1 MNKQKV
7 IFILLRV
14 LDGGGVSTHCADL
27 ANALRSEG
35 YTVILIYGGEVGS
48 LKGQEWFTEQGITIY
63 RISFSKKVTFKNTLT
78 GLSSF
83 GKFVSLLYKYRPEI
97 IHCHFRSMAIFA
109 MIAKTLTNARSVL
122 TVHLHDM
129 PDTKV
134 TRFLQ
139 SRFDRLIVISSEIEK
154 EVIRTGVS
162 PERIV
167 KIYNGADHLKYQVS
181 DEAKKTELR
190 LQYNFHPDKLT
201 LIVVARLAKIKSI
214 DTIITA
220 IAELNRISRD
230 LIQCIIVGNGSQMN
244 NLIELSR
251 QHNLEKVVYFP
262 GYRDPLDFYALS
274 DIFVLPST
282 KEGFSVSVIEAMLSG
297 LAILRTPTSGCY
309 DQVIENTN
317 GFIFPFH
324 DHRALA
330 EKIELL
336 LNEPIKLKNMQHA
349 SYRLA
354 ESRFTLKVMT
364 ADTIK
369 VYDSLMNR
377 NHAFTSLVQPL
388 QE

>member
-1 MNKQKV
+1 MNKSKV
-7 IFILLRV
+7 IFVLLRV

-27 ANALRSEG
+27 ANELRAEG
-35 YTVILIYGGEVGS
+35 YTVVLIYGGEMGA
-48 LKGQEWFTEQGITIY
+48 LKGQEWFINQGITIY
-63 RISFSKKVTFKNTLT
+63 NINFTKDVTFKNALKS
-78 GLSSF
+78 LSSF
-83 GKFVSLLYKYRPEI
+83 GKFITLLYKYRPEI

-109 MIAKTLTNARSVL
+109 IIAKTLTNARSVL

-139 SRFDRLIVISSEIEK
+139 SRFDKLIVISSEIEK
-154 EVIRTGVS
+154 EILRTGVS
-162 PERIV
+162 PEKIL
-167 KIYNGADHLKYQVS
+167 KIYNGADHLRYKYP
-181 DEAKKTELR
+181 DEEQKLELR
-190 LQYNFHPDKLT
+190 LRYKFHPNKVT
-201 LIVVARLAKIKSI
+201 LIVVARLAKVKSI
-214 DTIITA
+214 ETIVKA
-220 IAELNRISRD
+220 IAELNKNTRH
-230 LIQCIIVGNGSQMN
+230 LIQCIIVGDGSQKN

-251 QHNLEKVVYFP
+251 QHDLEKVVYFP
-262 GYRDPLDFYALS
+262 GYQDPRDFYALS
-274 DIFVLPST
+274 DIFILPSI

-317 GFIFPFH
+317 GYIFPFH
-324 DHRALA
+324 DHKALA
-330 EKIELL
+330 DKIEFLV
-336 LNEPIKLKNMQHA
+336 NEPRKLKSMQHA

-377 NHAFTSLVQPL
+377 NHALTQLAQPL